1 MHTPAYAARALRVA
15 LIVGLLAST
24 LPVHSIADAATA
36 PRDEASDIILVLDF
50 SGSILEDEAVRTNF
64 ADALD
69 GIGARIEQTAATLA
83 AGDATVSIV
92 TFATRAADLPGC
104 TGLQLRENEG
114 AVIDLADCLRR
125 VAATYRNGVDPSLT
139 NAIGDDTNYV
149 AAMERAAVHLP
160 PDSVRPA
167 IIFFTDGRHEA
178 AGVPVTDVVPARDRL
193 FGDRSP
199 FALLPVGM
207 GVNPEDRPRLEA
219 GLAELRMVR
228 DFDRCDGGALE
239 WPAVV
244 FESAEAAGQAVA
256 IAFQDV
262 SCTFTVAPTAAPT
275 ASPEPPLAVRNIR
288 LAPGDSVIEVS
299 WAAPTDAQSTA
310 IEGYRVR
317 CRPSTGGDWIES
329 ARGVSTETSATVG
342 GLVNGAEYMC
352 EVSAVRPQG
361 TEAWTAAVAAAVPFG
376 RPPPPSKPTARALDT
391 AARLGVTMPADG
403 PVTGVEFECS
413 ADGGST
419 WTVERRV
426 DGDRTVVEIGG
437 LTNGTDYVCR
447 AFATN
452 DSGVSDASPLSDA
465 FRPCSGLVDC
475 NPLIVPL
482 LGGLAVLLLAGILL
496 TLWRWYAGR
505 RVYVTAQVDRFAPVT
520 LGRGPKVGMAFV
532 TRPPYK
538 VVTGV
543 TPAEG
548 RAADIRIRYAGGEM
562 FEVTGSGA
570 RRKVA
575 FGHLVEVADPTGQP
589 HDLVLNAYDERPEP
603 LQRPDDEGPQETRAR
618 RR

>member
-1 MHTPAYAARALRVA
+1 
-15 LIVGLLAST
+15 
-24 LPVHSIADAATA
+24 
-36 PRDEASDIILVLDF
+36 
-50 SGSILEDEAVRTNF
+50 
-64 ADALD
+64 
-69 GIGARIEQTAATLA
+69 
-83 AGDATVSIV
+83 
-92 TFATRAADLPGC
+92 
-104 TGLQLRENEG
+104 
-114 AVIDLADCLRR
+114 
-125 VAATYRNGVDPSLT
+125 
-139 NAIGDDTNYV
+139 
-149 AAMERAAVHLP
+149 
-160 PDSVRPA
+160 
-167 IIFFTDGRHEA
+167 
-178 AGVPVTDVVPARDRL
+178 
-193 FGDRSP
+193 
-199 FALLPVGM
+199 
-207 GVNPEDRPRLEA
+207 
-219 GLAELRMVR
+219 
-228 DFDRCDGGALE
+228 
-239 WPAVV
+239 
-244 FESAEAAGQAVA
+244 
-256 IAFQDV
+256 
-262 SCTFTVAPTAAPT
+262 
-275 ASPEPPLAVRNIR
+275 
-288 LAPGDSVIEVS
+288 
-299 WAAPTDAQSTA
+299 
-310 IEGYRVR
+310 
-317 CRPSTGGDWIES
+317 
-329 ARGVSTETSATVG
+329 
-342 GLVNGAEYMC
+342 
-352 EVSAVRPQG
+352 
-361 TEAWTAAVAAAVPFG
+361 
-376 RPPPPSKPTARALDT
+376 
-391 AARLGVTMPADG
+391 MPADG
-403 PVTGVEFECS
+403 PVTGFEFECS

-452 DSGVSDASPLSDA
+452 DSGVSDASPLSDT